1 MPYTIH
7 PRRTTRPGWTPANV
21 RQPLARELLVNVA
34 DARIWVVVDG
44 QEIELRAA
52 DADAQRAAVN
62 AMDRGLLIRGS

>member
-1 MPYTIH
+1 MPLTIR
-7 PRRTTRPGWTPANV
+7 PRRTTRPGWTPADV
-21 RQPLARELLVNVA
+21 SQPLERELLVNVA

-62 AMDRGLLIRGS
+62 AMDRGLLILGS

>member
-1 MPYTIH
+1 MPLTIR
-7 PRRTTRPGWTPANV
+7 PRRTTRPGWTPADITT
-21 RQPLARELLVNVA
+21 PLSRELLVNVA

-62 AMDRGLLIRGS
+62 AMDRGIMIRAS

>member
-1 MPYTIH
+1 MPYTIY

-21 RQPLARELLVNVA
+21 SQLLERELLVNVA
-34 DARIWVVVDG
+34 DARIWIVVDG

-62 AMDRGLLIRGS
+62 AMDRGLLIRDS